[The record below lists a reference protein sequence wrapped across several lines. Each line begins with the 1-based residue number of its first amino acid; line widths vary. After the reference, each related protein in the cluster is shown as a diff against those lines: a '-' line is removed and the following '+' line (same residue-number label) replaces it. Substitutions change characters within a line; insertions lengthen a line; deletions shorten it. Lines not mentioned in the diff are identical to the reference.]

1 MNRQGYSLLEAV
13 VAMTIFAIG
22 VLALSQS
29 YFGVMRAQV
38 GARNNEVAV
47 QCARDRMEEIVNSVS
62 YASISA
68 ETYPSEEYG
77 DIDGGIQQ
85 YQHFARSVTIA
96 DSTNAA
102 GVSVLKEVTV
112 EVKWQTS
119 NGEREINLNS
129 AIARFKDLQ
138 P

>member
-38 GARNNEVAV
+38 NARNNEVAV

-62 YASISA
+62 YSNISGA
-68 ETYPSEEYG
+68 TYPSEDYG
-77 DIDGGIQQ
+77 DIDNGTSK
-85 YQHFARSVTIA
+85 YENFARTVTIA
-96 DSTNAA
+96 DSTNAI
-102 GVSVLKEVTV
+102 GTSVLKEVTV
-112 EVKWQTS
+112 DVRWQTS
-119 NGEREINLNS
+119 GGERDVSLNS
-129 AIARFKDLQ
+129 VIARFKDLT